1 MLDFFKQMLMSV
13 RLQEYVL
20 KFVLILKVLI
30 NVDVTKDMKAE
41 DLNVLVRGMMRNIV
55 HCV

>member
-1 MLDFFKQMLMSV
+1 MLMSV
-13 RLQEYVL
+13 RLPEYVL

-30 NVDVTKDMKAE
+30 NVDATKGLKAE
-41 DLNVLVRGMMRNIV
+41 DLDVLVRGMMRNIF